1 MHMEIISD
9 FDHRFTM
16 KHGEKSQHG
25 VAMKSMDLIVG
36 VPMLVVSAE
45 LNMLECIHGEVGS
58 NHETW

>member
-1 MHMEIISD
+1 MEIISD

-36 VPMLVVSAE
+36 ANACGQCGVEHAGVYPW
-45 LNMLECIHGEVGS
+45 GS
-58 NHETW
+58 RI